1 MKRDTLLYI
10 LSLAWIAVLRGGI
23 RYTMRLMPSFFTSS

>member
-10 LSLAWIAVLRGGI
+10 LSLAWIVVLIGGI
-23 RYTMRLMPSFFTSS
+23 PYAMWLMH